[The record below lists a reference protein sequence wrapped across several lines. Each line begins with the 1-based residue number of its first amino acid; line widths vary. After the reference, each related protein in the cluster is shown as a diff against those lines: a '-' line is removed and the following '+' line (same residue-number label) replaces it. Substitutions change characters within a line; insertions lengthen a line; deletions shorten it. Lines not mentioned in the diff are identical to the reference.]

1 MGKKQMS
8 VDYDRS
14 NLQGLANYME
24 GVRTPMKGG
33 HLPRFRIDLD
43 GLEKTIKSLPR
54 KAREAIEKFWGLN
67 PGTINHSHNKSSLGN
82 IAYERMF
89 SNSKEV
95 LQNIF
100 TLEYSIK
107 YEPNVADLV
116 TKMARK
122 VNKGNLEM
130 SDIEVV
136 KYLNIFFIIFYGGP
150 NMLFEDENNVN
161 TEVDDNAVLDEY
173 ALLLEAWNELQD
185 IIPDNSINLKLLL
198 QAIEMLD
205 FEDVLAMKKFAGIEI
220 SQEDLKMVGSIEEVK
235 TLQEIRAFKER
246 IFSYGCWWVTANLI
260 LNPAKVNLIKFMEY
274 LDLFRQDWENI
285 KLFKSGTKQIMTA
298 EGTRNLQIY
307 QIGELEFTDPYE
319 VMLLYVARNLIFQ
332 EK

>member
-1 MGKKQMS
+1 
-8 VDYDRS
+8 
-14 NLQGLANYME
+14 
-24 GVRTPMKGG
+24 
-33 HLPRFRIDLD
+33 
-43 GLEKTIKSLPR
+43 
-54 KAREAIEKFWGLN
+54 
-67 PGTINHSHNKSSLGN
+67 
-82 IAYERMF
+82 
-89 SNSKEV
+89 
-95 LQNIF
+95 
-100 TLEYSIK
+100 
-107 YEPNVADLV
+107 
-116 TKMARK
+116 
-122 VNKGNLEM
+122 
-130 SDIEVV
+130 
-136 KYLNIFFIIFYGGP
+136 
-150 NMLFEDENNVN
+150 MLFEDENNVN

-185 IIPDNSINLKLLL
+185 IIPDNSINLKLLI